1 MMLHIDRRPC
11 LRYPLTG
18 YGTLAAIAAMLII
31 LSAAALITF
40 FACALTAL
48 AQAADA
54 GATVPPEPVSTHT
67 TATAPR
73 RLPIS
78 AEVAAF
84 IESAE
89 IIEE

>member
-11 LRYPLTG
+11 RRYPLTG

-54 GATVPPEPVSTHT
+54 GATVPPEPVRTHT
-67 TATAPR
+67 ANAPR

-84 IESAE
+84 LESAE